1 MAPSIFASGTVSSVS
16 LFEIRL
22 DQNNLI
28 FRGGGDEA
36 SSTLLRGSLVL
47 CLSDSLRL
55 QCLRMRFTGEKRIAW
70 TQPGSS
76 GMNYVKSEEE
86 FFRHTWDFVIP
97 SKRTGEILQKGN
109 YEWAF
114 EYVVPGNFSESV
126 EGLAD
131 SWVIYRMKATL
142 ERGILQQN
150 SVARKHVRLIRTLH
164 PSSLELSHA
173 MSVENTWPGK
183 IGYSLST
190 PTKGVIFGTA
200 VRVDFKLIPLLK
212 GLTIGNIAVEL
223 TEIQELVIAGAKQ
236 PKRASKRARVV
247 VKETWNLPDDV
258 QTEEVDGQEG
268 YFLQRYIMMPKSL
281 RQCVQTVET
290 MGIKIRHTLNFNI
303 QLHNPDSHVSE
314 LHATLPL
321 SIFISPNLPLD
332 ENNNVVYQE
341 LQPQSSD
348 AVNHL
353 APPLYGE
360 HLFDQLY
367 SEVDLSGYMTPAGGV
382 SGRGTPFLSQSRRA
396 STDDLASMDAATPSD
411 FAANALQSRLRSL
424 ENIAPSRWARDR
436 PYNPGSTDE
445 SPETN
450 ACESIRDQE
459 SPQLLQNPVPTGDS
473 NNPGGSPN
481 LPIPNGSPSRGGS
494 EEDPA
499 PTGTHTPQH
508 IELSANDLSKVPSY
522 TTALHTRATAPIN
535 DGLPNYQTAT
545 SPFLPQPPGP
555 IHVRG
560 PLADH
565 SSQGLHNDDT
575 DDAER
580 RRRILMAQSRH

>member
-1 MAPSIFASGTVSSVS
+1 M
-16 LFEIRL
+16 
-22 DQNNLI
+22 LI
-28 FRGGGDEA
+28 
-36 SSTLLRGSLVL
+36 
-47 CLSDSLRL
+47 
-55 QCLRMRFTGEKRIAW
+55 
-70 TQPGSS
+70 
-76 GMNYVKSEEE
+76 
-86 FFRHTWDFVIP
+86 
-97 SKRTGEILQKGN
+97 KG
-109 YEWAF
+109 
-114 EYVVPGNFSESV
+114 
-126 EGLAD
+126 
-131 SWVIYRMKATL
+131 
-142 ERGILQQN
+142 Q
-150 SVARKHVRLIRTLH
+150 
-164 PSSLELSHA
+164 
-173 MSVENTWPGK
+173 
-183 IGYSLST
+183 
-190 PTKGVIFGTA
+190 
-200 VRVDFKLIPLLK
+200 
-212 GLTIGNIAVEL
+212 
-223 TEIQELVIAGAKQ
+223 
-236 PKRASKRARVV
+236 
-247 VKETWNLPDDV
+247 
-258 QTEEVDGQEG
+258 
-268 YFLQRYIMMPKSL
+268 
-281 RQCVQTVET
+281 
-290 MGIKIRHTLNFNI
+290 
-303 QLHNPDSHVSE
+303 

-382 SGRGTPFLSQSRRA
+382 SGIGTPFLSQSRRA

-424 ENIAPSRWARDR
+424 ENIAPGRWARDR

-450 ACESIRDQE
+450 AYEPIRDQE
-459 SPQLLQNPVPTGDS
+459 APQLLQNPVPTGDS

-481 LPIPNGSPSRGGS
+481 LPGRNGSPSRRGS

-499 PTGTHTPQH
+499 PHTLQH

-545 SPFLPQPPGP
+545 SPLLPQPPGP

-565 SSQGLHNDDT
+565 SSQGRHNDDT

-580 RRRILMAQSRH
+580 RRRILMAQSRN